1 MAINEQIVKN
11 RKFRKCIDAANKVW
25 LRISFWTAAGDVEF
39 EDGQTLEQKIGAIS
53 GITDSLDSDNERAA
67 LSARAGKILNGKIED
82 LSKKVLG
89 IIANLSGLS
98 FKVMTQAEYDALLVK
113 DAATLYFIYTN

>member
-39 EDGQTLEQKIGAIS
+39 EDEQKIGAIS

-82 LSKKVLG
+82 LSKKVLE

-98 FKVMTQAEYDALLVK
+98 FKVMTQAEYDALPVK